1 MTKTNKYIC
10 VHGHYYQPPRENAWL
25 ESIELQES
33 AQPFHDWNA
42 RINFE
47 CYAPNRS
54 ARILDAEQ
62 RIVKIVNNYA
72 RMSFNIGPTLMSWLE
87 QEDIETYK
95 SIVEADKISQV
106 YFNGH
111 GSAIAQVHGHLILPL
126 ANERDK
132 HTQILWGIQDFKYRF
147 GRKPEGMWLSETAIN
162 TATMEVLVAHGIK
175 YTILAPRQ
183 AKAFRKTG
191 ESHWHNIHNDSV
203 ETRRPYWCVLPS
215 GRKIALFFY
224 NGVISQ
230 GVAFDGLLNDGKRF
244 ADRLSSNFD
253 DNDVP
258 QLTHIA
264 TDGESYGHH
273 HRFGEMALAS
283 CLNEIDNHSEYH
295 LTNYGEFLEKF
306 PPEYE
311 IQIHENSSWSCA
323 HGVERWRSDCSCKTR
338 HDWHQ
343 RWRAPLRD
351 ALNWLRDALI
361 PVYETEAKDLFKDV
375 WAARNAYIQVVL
387 NRSPERIQAFFN
399 ENALKPL
406 SEPETVRALRLLE
419 MQRHAM
425 LMFTSCGWFFD
436 EISGIETNQ
445 ILQYAC
451 RAINYATQLT
461 GIELQTEFTRQ
472 LSLAPSNVYTDGAES
487 YRTNVLPAI
496 VNLEAVGIHY
506 AIAALFEPD
515 PDESKLFNYQAES
528 DVFEKIEMGLQKLVV
543 GRITIRSRITL
554 SRKLMSFAV
563 LYLGQQHVIGSISTD
578 MSREKFDNM
587 QNELRIAFKSTNLAE
602 VITAMHSYF
611 GMEKYTIRNLFRD
624 EKLKILQQITDF
636 NLLKSDASL
645 RDIYTQNYQLMTM
658 LLESQLTISDTF
670 KNIVR
675 YVLNADLNRF
685 FEKDT
690 LNITELTRL
699 VSELQKWKIELSDKE
714 AFILAAGED
723 IFKEINKLLLQE
735 NSRRPIEKIN
745 RVFQLLKEIGIQP
758 EIWKSQNAYL
768 GLLQTYQAHGQTHE
782 QAQLSHEWQAAF
794 KALGQNLM
802 VRIE

>member
-1 MTKTNKYIC
+1 MTKNNKYIC

-25 ESIELQES
+25 ETIELQES
-33 AQPFHDWNA
+33 AQPFHDWNE

-54 ARILDAEQ
+54 ARILDNEQ
-62 RIVKIVNNYA
+62 RIEKIVNNYA

-87 QEDIETYK
+87 QEDVETYK
-95 SIVEADKISQV
+95 AIIEADKISQS

-126 ANERDK
+126 ANQRDK
-132 HTQILWGIQDFKYRF
+132 NTQVIWGIRDFMYRF

-162 TATMEVLVAHGIK
+162 TDTMEVLAAQGIK

-183 AKAFRKTG
+183 AKAFRKIGDTD
-191 ESHWHNIHNDSV
+191 WKTIYNDSV

-215 GRKIALFFY
+215 GKKIALFFY

-253 DNDVP
+253 YNDEA

-283 CLNEIDNHSEYH
+283 CLNEIDNNTAFR
-295 LTNYGEFLEKF
+295 LTNYGEYLEKF

-361 PVYETEAKDLFKDV
+361 PVFETEASGLFKDA
-375 WAARNAYIQVVL
+375 WQARDAYIEVVL
-387 NRSPERIQAFFN
+387 NRSPERIQAFF
-399 ENALKPL
+399 EANAAKSL
-406 SEPETVRALRLLE
+406 SVEDEVRALRLLE

-461 GIELQTEFTRQ
+461 GIDLQTEFTRQ
-472 LSLAPSNVYTDGAES
+472 LSLAPSNVFVDGAES
-487 YRTNVLPAI
+487 YRKNVLPAI
-496 VNLEAVGIHY
+496 VDLEAVGIHY
-506 AIAALFEPD
+506 AVSALFEPD
-515 PDESKLFNYQAES
+515 PDAAKLFNYQAES
-528 DVFEKIEMGLQKLVV
+528 EVFEKIEMGLQKLVV

-578 MSREKFDNM
+578 MPREKFDNM
-587 QNELRIAFKSTNLAE
+587 HAEMREAFKSTNLAD
-602 VITAMHSYF
+602 VMTVMHSHF
-611 GMEKYTIRNLFRD
+611 GIEKYTIRNLFRD
-624 EKLKILQQITDF
+624 EKLKILRQLTDF
-636 NLLKSDASL
+636 NMLKSDSAF
-645 RDIYTQNYQLMTM
+645 RDIYSQNYQLMTM
-658 LLESQLTISDTF
+658 LLESKLTIPDTF
-670 KNIVR
+670 KNTAR
-675 YVLNADLNRF
+675 YVINADLNKF

-690 LNITELTRL
+690 LDVLELTRL
-699 VSELQKWKIELSDKE
+699 ISELKKWNIELSDK
-714 AFILAAGED
+714 ASFQLAAGED
-723 IFKEINKLLLQE
+723 IFREITKITIQE
-735 NSRRPIEKIN
+735 KTGALIKKIN
-745 RVFQLLKEIGIQP
+745 AVFQLLGEIDIAP
-758 EIWKSQNAYL
+758 DIWKSQNAYL
-768 GLLQTYQAHGQTHE
+768 GLSQAYKTQPHGTLSKQWQHE
-782 QAQLSHEWQAAF
+782 F
-794 KALGQNLM
+794 KGLGKNLR
-802 VRIE
+802 VLI